1 MNPKKLSAAT
11 ALGVLAALA
20 GAPSALA
27 NGAVDVPRLPIPE
40 IPFPANTIEH
50 RVVEHCSSGTGWYAQ
65 TSNQGC
71 LVAHSY
77 ITSDRDH
84 EVWRDGSGALV
95 AENATVDRT
104 IFSWTARGNVL
115 NVGKAKR
122 PVSNITFEAEGAM
135 NREAVAR
142 GWYRVDRN
150 ETRGGRAGVV
160 LVETAAS
167 PKDNA
172 QSEIFV
178 DPTTYA
184 TLERSLHAVIPAN
197 PRGLTG
203 ELDATDKL
211 VSVEQLPRTPEN
223 EALLAMSDHSGV
235 AVKQVEGEDEVIA
248 GAARKA
254 GLKAKTRAQI
264 AKKAKAQGAKKKPAK
279 RAATRTG
286 RRS

>member
-1 MNPKKLSAAT
+1 MNPKKLTAAA
-11 ALGVLAALA
+11 ALGVVAALA

-27 NGAVDVPRLPIPE
+27 NGATDVPRLPIPE
-40 IPFPANTIEH
+40 IPFPADTIEH
-50 RVVEHCSSGTGWYAQ
+50 RMVKRCSTATGWYAQ
-65 TSNQGC
+65 TSTPGC
-71 LVAHSY
+71 LTADVY
-77 ITSDRDH
+77 VTSDRDH
-84 EVWRDGSGALV
+84 ETWRNEAGTLV

-104 IFSWTARGNVL
+104 IFSWTSRGNTL
-115 NVGKAKR
+115 NVGKSKR

-172 QSEIFV
+172 QSELFV
-178 DPTTYA
+178 DPATYA
-184 TLERSLHAVIPAN
+184 TIERSLHAVLPAN

-203 ELDATDKL
+203 ELQATDTL
-211 VSVEQLPRTPEN
+211 VSVEQLPRTPQN
-223 EALLAMSDHSGV
+223 EALLVMSDHSGV
-235 AVKQVEGEDEVIA
+235 AVKQVEGEDEVVA

-254 GLKAKTRAQI
+254 GLKAKTRAKI
-264 AKKAKAQGAKKKPAK
+264 AQRAAKGKK
-279 RAATRTG
+279 AATRKG

>member
-1 MNPKKLSAAT
+1 MNPKKLTAAA
-11 ALGVLAALA
+11 ALGVVAALA

-27 NGAVDVPRLPIPE
+27 NGATDVPRLPIPE
-40 IPFPANTIEH
+40 IPFPADTIEH
-50 RVVEHCSSGTGWYAQ
+50 RVVKHCSTATGWYAQ
-65 TSNQGC
+65 TSTPGC
-71 LVAHSY
+71 LTADVY
-77 ITSDRDH
+77 VTSDRDH
-84 EVWRDGSGALV
+84 EAWRNEAGTLV

-104 IFSWTARGNVL
+104 IFSWTARGNTL
-115 NVGKAKR
+115 NVGKSKR

-172 QSEIFV
+172 QSELFV
-178 DPTTYA
+178 DPATYA
-184 TLERSLHAVIPAN
+184 TIERSLHAVLPAN

-203 ELDATDKL
+203 ELQATDTL
-211 VSVEQLPRTPEN
+211 VSVEQLPRTPQN
-223 EALLAMSDHSGV
+223 EALLVMSDHSGV
-235 AVKQVEGEDEVIA
+235 AVKQVEGEDEVVA

-254 GLKAKTRAQI
+254 GLKAKTRAKI
-264 AKKAKAQGAKKKPAK
+264 AQRAKGKK
-279 RAATRTG
+279 AATRKG